1 MKHRIIAGLTA
12 LSMLCTAL
20 PAAGMPLLTGI
31 IAAAETGT
39 QVTSDNLKFTVY
51 SDHAEVTGLEDRTV
65 DEVVIPAEVNGQPV
79 TSIKKSAFNSCT
91 SLSSVTIPASVT
103 SIGESAFYSCTS
115 LTSVTIPDGV
125 TSIEWA
131 TFSGCTSL
139 ESITIPASVTSISS
153 MAFSNT
159 PWLTA
164 QQKQNPLVIV
174 NGILIDGTACIGD
187 VVIPDS
193 VTTITLGAFS
203 RCKLMTSVTIPDS
216 VTSIENGAFS
226 DCSMLESVTIPE
238 SVINIGFN
246 AFSNCESLESVTIL
260 NPACEIDNDK
270 KTFCDDYT
278 KGTYSGVIRGHDGS
292 TAQDYANRFGRT
304 FESLD
309 TEDST
314 EPVTEPTEPADWR
327 ALYKDY
333 LAEQEDTNPQG
344 LATPIQYS
352 LMDVVW
358 DETPELFVST
368 GEFHAAMVDVFTL
381 WEGKLKKLGSIGYGY
396 GIAKFDVTSGQFPG
410 GFENMGYSSGYYS
423 NLTHK
428 GKLLESLTYA
438 HDYSSDPEQYWVNEL
453 SASEEEF
460 NAALAEYETHEFI
473 EVGRSYAK
481 DNTDPIDSY
490 EVGVD
495 KYTATITGLPEEL
508 AVGETYTITVDIA
521 NNGARPLAMTG
532 KLPEDDPASL
542 VSCEQT
548 EDGGLTAVLNV
559 TAAEPGSYSAE
570 KLLQG
575 FRQSLYEEGGNAA
588 YVHFPETVTTVPE
601 PTEPATEPVTDPTEP
616 TEPITEPVTE
626 PTEPE
631 EALYEVILPESL
643 TLAPGES
650 KTVEITITG
659 KNGTKVKQLK
669 SGAMRALVG
678 YAFDWG
684 TVLAENGASDSLTAV
699 LRVSADKTATPGTY
713 QFKGEQIKSYIDDSM
728 NCQVEGNTMTLTITG
743 DAEPATE
750 PEQHPVE
757 NPVFADIVEMYRK
770 NVSENWANY
779 KGKTATGIL
788 NTKELDTV
796 SSEWLTTNKDKTLSE
811 IGYGILGNTLY
822 ITQGDQLLEGYYYDN
837 GTMTHLFS
845 YSDKTHFAK
854 AGSEGAVWNKD
865 VTAYWKIQDGKL
877 VLIRAYKDKA
887 LNNMGNYVWESF
899 CAQPEMLEDET
910 ITGEWE
916 PREEATPAFE
926 SIASYSHPLSEVLPL
941 NGEPATE
948 PTESPI
954 GDVNGDTT
962 INASDA
968 ANVLIAAAAA
978 GAGRELGLTEAQIR
992 AADVNEDSTVNAS
1005 DAAVIL
1011 IYSAAVGAGNEDAKI
1026 SDFVRK

>member
-1 MKHRIIAGLTA
+1 MKHRIIAGFTA

-20 PAAGMPLLTGI
+20 PTAGMPLLTGI
-31 IAAAETGT
+31 TAAAETGT

-51 SDHAEVTGLEDRTV
+51 SDHAEATGLEDRTV

-79 TSIKKSAFNSCT
+79 TSVQKHAFNSLT
-91 SLSSVTIPASVT
+91 SLTSVTIPDSVT
-103 SIGESAFYSCTS
+103 SIGEYAFYECTS

-139 ESITIPASVTSISS
+139 ASITIPASVTSISG
-153 MAFSNT
+153 MAFYNT
-159 PWLTA
+159 PWLKA

-193 VTTITLGAFS
+193 VTTINFSAFS

-226 DCSMLESVTIPE
+226 DCARLESVTIPE
-238 SVINIGFN
+238 SVINIGFH

-270 KTFCDDYT
+270 KTFCDDDT

-304 FESLD
+304 FVSLD
-309 TEDST
+309 TPPEDPT

-410 GFENMGYSSGYYS
+410 GLENMGYSSGYYS

-428 GKLLESLTYA
+428 GKLLESLTYS
-438 HDYSSDPEQYWVNEL
+438 HDYSSVPEQYRVNEL

-490 EVGVD
+490 EVGAD
-495 KYTATITGLPEEL
+495 KHTATITGLPEEL

-521 NNGARPLAMTG
+521 NNGARPLAMIE

-542 VSCEQT
+542 VSCEKT

-559 TAAEPGSYSAE
+559 TAAQPGSYSAE

-616 TEPITEPVTE
+616 TEPVTEPVTE

-650 KTVEITITG
+650 KTIEITITG

-669 SGAMRALVG
+669 SGAMRALIG

-699 LRVSADKTATPGTY
+699 LKVSADKTATPGTY
-713 QFKGEQIKSYIDDSM
+713 QFKGEQIKSFIDDPM

-750 PEQHPVE
+750 P
-757 NPVFADIVEMYRK
+757 
-770 NVSENWANY
+770 
-779 KGKTATGIL
+779 
-788 NTKELDTV
+788 
-796 SSEWLTTNKDKTLSE
+796 
-811 IGYGILGNTLY
+811 
-822 ITQGDQLLEGYYYDN
+822 
-837 GTMTHLFS
+837 
-845 YSDKTHFAK
+845 
-854 AGSEGAVWNKD
+854 
-865 VTAYWKIQDGKL
+865 
-877 VLIRAYKDKA
+877 
-887 LNNMGNYVWESF
+887 
-899 CAQPEMLEDET
+899 
-910 ITGEWE
+910 
-916 PREEATPAFE
+916 
-926 SIASYSHPLSEVLPL
+926 
-941 NGEPATE
+941 TE
-948 PTESPI
+948 PTESPL

-968 ANVLIAAAAA
+968 ATVLIAAAAA